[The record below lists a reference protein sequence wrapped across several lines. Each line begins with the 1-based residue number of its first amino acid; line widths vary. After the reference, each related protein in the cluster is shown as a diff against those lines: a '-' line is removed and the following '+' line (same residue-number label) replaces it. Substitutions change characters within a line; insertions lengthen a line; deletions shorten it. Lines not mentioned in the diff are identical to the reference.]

1 MPRMFH
7 VKHFWFCRKKEAKMD
22 IYDIEALIETRVRE
36 LTERYLE
43 ERLYDAVSDVLADS
57 VLLGEAAANAI
68 NRSRLSQGKEEL
80 EL

>member
-1 MPRMFH
+1 
-7 VKHFWFCRKKEAKMD
+7 MD

-43 ERLYDAVSDVLADS
+43 ERLYDAVSDVLASS

>member
-1 MPRMFH
+1 
-7 VKHFWFCRKKEAKMD
+7 MD
-22 IYDIEALIETRVRE
+22 IYDIENLIETRVRE

-43 ERLYDAVSDVLADS
+43 QRLYDAVSDVLSGS
-57 VLLGEAAANAI
+57 VLLGEAAAGAI

>member
-1 MPRMFH
+1 
-7 VKHFWFCRKKEAKMD
+7 MD

-43 ERLYDAVSDVLADS
+43 ERLYDAVSDVLAGS
-57 VLLGEAAANAI
+57 VLLGEAAANAR

>member
-1 MPRMFH
+1 
-7 VKHFWFCRKKEAKMD
+7 MD

-36 LTERYLE
+36 LAERYLE
-43 ERLYDAVSDVLADS
+43 ERLYDAVSDVLAGS

>member
-1 MPRMFH
+1 
-7 VKHFWFCRKKEAKMD
+7 MD

>member
-1 MPRMFH
+1 
-7 VKHFWFCRKKEAKMD
+7 MD

-43 ERLYDAVSDVLADS
+43 ERLDDAVSDVLAGS

>member
-1 MPRMFH
+1 
-7 VKHFWFCRKKEAKMD
+7 MD

-36 LTERYLE
+36 LAERYLE
-43 ERLYDAVSDVLADS
+43 ERLYDAVSDVLAGS
-57 VLLGEAAANAI
+57 VLLGEATANAI

>member
-1 MPRMFH
+1 MFH
-7 VKHFWFCRKKEAKMD
+7 VKHFWVCGKKEAKMD
-22 IYDIEALIETRVRE
+22 IYDIVALIETRVRE

-43 ERLYDAVSDVLADS
+43 ERLYDAVSDVLAGS

>member
-1 MPRMFH
+1 
-7 VKHFWFCRKKEAKMD
+7 MD

-43 ERLYDAVSDVLADS
+43 ERLYDAVSDVLAGS

>member
-1 MPRMFH
+1 
-7 VKHFWFCRKKEAKMD
+7 MD

-36 LTERYLE
+36 LVERYLE
-43 ERLYDAVSDVLADS
+43 ERLYDAVSDVLAGS

>member
-1 MPRMFH
+1 MN
-7 VKHFWFCRKKEAKMD
+7 V
-22 IYDIEALIETRVRE
+22 YDIENLIETRVRE

-43 ERLYDAVSDVLADS
+43 ERLYDAVSDVLAGS

-68 NRSRLSQGKEEL
+68 NRSLSSQGKEEL

>member
-1 MPRMFH
+1 MN
-7 VKHFWFCRKKEAKMD
+7 
-22 IYDIEALIETRVRE
+22 IYDIENLIETRVRE

-43 ERLYDAVSDVLADS
+43 ERLYDAVSDVLAGS

-68 NRSRLSQGKEEL
+68 NRSRSSQVKEEL

>member
-1 MPRMFH
+1 MFH
-7 VKHFWFCRKKEAKMD
+7 VKHFWVCGKKEAKMD

-43 ERLYDAVSDVLADS
+43 ERLYDAVSDVLAGS